1 MVSVF
6 VDTGAC
12 LSLYDRK
19 DQNHQ
24 KAKEAAIH
32 LKDGKVPLI
41 TTDYVFDETV
51 TIIRMRVGH
60 KEAVNFGN
68 SLLKSKIVKM
78 VEINDDLKKEAWN
91 IFIKYKDHRFS
102 YTDCTSFAVLIQMKI
117 ERVFGYDK
125 HFESMHFTLLP

>member
-6 VDTGAC
+6 VDTGAW

-24 KAKEAAIH
+24 KAKEAATH
-32 LKDGKVPLI
+32 LKDGEVPLI

-91 IFIKYKDHRFS
+91 IFVKYKDHRFS
-102 YTDCTSFAVLIQMKI
+102 
-117 ERVFGYDK
+117 
-125 HFESMHFTLLP
+125 